1 MKYSRFSGA
10 DRFGPCRL
18 HADIYEP
25 IVNYLGIA
33 GGIVK
38 RGERHRPGV
47 AMPPDMRMDGHA
59 PTRGCKVILQPTP
72 RRDPSVQQFAGKEGR
87 AFSRDLLKT
96 DKCAATALRHVDQAL
111 CASHGLHHH
120 YLESKKKE
128 ASACVLLNR
137 PQVRARPGRHTT
149 GSAEAMRDP

>member
-1 MKYSRFSGA
+1 MKYSQFSGA

-59 PTRGCKVILQPTP
+59 PARGCKVILQPTL
-72 RRDPSVQQFAGKEGR
+72 DAIHLFNSSQAKKVGLF
-87 AFSRDLLKT
+87 
-96 DKCAATALRHVDQAL
+96 HVT
-111 CASHGLHHH
+111 C
-120 YLESKKKE
+120 
-128 ASACVLLNR
+128 
-137 PQVRARPGRHTT
+137 
-149 GSAEAMRDP
+149 